1 MVCFGLF
8 RVIWSFPP
16 PIWYRNDFLCF
27 SGVNCTG
34 SALKLLPQKRPLEEK
49 VRCSCSEN
57 ALKLHWDCSAD
68 VLILLFHLFKAAPL
82 MDSAIARKVLWC
94 CSDVNCSESAL
105 DSLRNC
111 SESALS
117 EPVIRID
124 GHGWL
129 NQKKRKVTGEK
140 SALELHWSRVDTQ
153 RLLCWNRS
161 NLLSTA
167 PTLSWVAA
175 VTT

>member
-34 SALKLLPQKRPLEEK
+34 SALKLLPQKRPLEKK

-68 VLILLFHLFKAAPL
+68 VLICSSICLKRLRWWIVQLLGK
-82 MDSAIARKVLWC
+82 

-117 EPVIRID
+117 EPVIRIA